1 MERLGKSFIL
11 VLEPLEFNVYEKKMN
26 YDTLGFV
33 FGTQSTWL
41 RDQMYQLVTQYLE
54 FWQHHFTPKA
64 INEIRDNI
72 SNFIASEVR
81 REEVMFRFYCA
92 LGLLAYYT
100 ARTRDKGLAMRK
112 FTTIDGPNPT
122 YTMHYIY
129 IGVNDYSISEI
140 RDKIGEKIAHSEA
153 GLEWKGFCFELIQ
166 VPV

>member
-1 MERLGKSFIL
+1 MEQLGKSFIL
-11 VLEPLEFNVYEKKMN
+11 VLEPLEFNVDEKKMN
-26 YDTLGFV
+26 FDTLGFV

-41 RDQMYQLVTQYLE
+41 RDQMYHLVTQYLE
-54 FWQHHFTPKA
+54 FWQHYFTPKA

-72 SNFIASEVR
+72 SNFIASKVR

-100 ARTRDKGLAMRK
+100 ARTRDKSLAMRK
-112 FTTIDGPNPT
+112 FTTIEGPNPM

-129 IGVNDYSISEI
+129 IGVNDYNISEI

-153 GLEWKGFCFELIQ
+153 GLEWKGSCFELIQ

>member
-11 VLEPLEFNVYEKKMN
+11 VLEPLEFNIYERKMN

-41 RDQMYQLVTQYLE
+41 RDQMYHLVTKYLE
-54 FWQHHFTPKA
+54 YWQQYFTPKG
-64 INEIRDNI
+64 IKEIQDNI
-72 SNFIASEVR
+72 SKFIASKVR

-100 ARTRDKGLAMRK
+100 ARTREKGLAMRK
-112 FTTIDGPNPT
+112 FTIIEGTNPM
-122 YTMHYIY
+122 YYIY
-129 IGVNDYSISEI
+129 IGVNDYNILEI
-140 RDKIGEKIAHSEA
+140 RDKIGQKIAHSET
-153 GLEWKGFCFELIQ
+153 GMEWKGSCFELIQ